1 MRERYLLTPAF
12 LLHPFIGVGLD
23 RLYSYAKKSSRRHLL
38 TTLFVIFFALL
49 PVYKSSK
56 IIWDQDPVLL
66 VAGEWIA
73 TIPQFQTAKIIT
85 NELRIPFYAG
95 HSLNQTHQM
104 RPNYFNMEKLAL
116 KKKFDLLI
124 VTTSKKSRN
133 SRPSLKKFVKVKEF
147 VGTKDFVHIYCS
159 PRLFRTVRNK
169 GL

>member
-49 PVYKSSK
+49 PVYKSSTV
-56 IIWDQDPVLL
+56 IWDQDPVLR

-85 NELRIPFYAG
+85 TDSRVAFYAG
-95 HSLNQTHQM
+95 RGADHTWDPNPDSLSLEAVAESS
-104 RPNYFNMEKLAL
+104 R
-116 KKKFDLLI
+116 FDLLVI
-124 VTTSKKSRN
+124 TRSKNNES
-133 SRPSLKKFVKVKEF
+133 STPPLKKFIKIKEF
-147 VGTKDFVHIYCS
+147 IGLKDMVSIYCS
-159 PRLFRTVRNK
+159 PRLYGTVEGK
-169 GL
+169 I